1 MSLGGCLLAINM
13 SLADYL
19 AKHYLNPSESGDGEK
34 KKKKRKKSKKAESFL
49 AQENVV
55 MVSEDVAGWEGQ
67 QEVVKDENEEMDE
80 EPEADNITSSSKGG
94 WKKLGSDKSKP
105 SIQPPLMESGARAG
119 LQTAAEVEADI
130 TRRETEELRKLQEEQ
145 ERSGRKTETVYRDAS
160 GRRVDIHTQLEE
172 SRRRA
177 EEEKR
182 EKERRKQE
190 LNRGLVQEAEAKKQK
205 AELTK
210 MRDAPIAR
218 YADDEELNEEQ
229 RGQSHFQDPAAKF
242 ISKPKSKHKDKEKT
256 SRTGLKVYQG
266 HYDPNRFNIRPGH
279 LWDGVDRSNGFEAR
293 WFKKQNELKEKQTLR
308 YTTSYDI

>member
-1 MSLGGCLLAINM
+1 M

-19 AKHYLNPSESGDGEK
+19 AKHYLNPSEGGEGER
-34 KKKKRKKSKKAESFL
+34 KKKKRKKSKKAENTS

-67 QEVVKDENEEMDE
+67 PEAVKDEVNE
-80 EPEADNITSSSKGG
+80 EPEIDDPTPTSKGG
-94 WKKLGSDKSKP
+94 WKKLGSDSSRP

-119 LQTAAEVEADI
+119 LQSAAEVEADI
-130 TRRETEELRKLQEEQ
+130 ARREEEEMCKLQEEQ
-145 ERSGRKTETVYRDAS
+145 EKSGRKSETVYRDAS

-182 EKERRKQE
+182 EKERRKRE
-190 LNRGLVQEAEAKKQK
+190 LNRGLVQEAEAKKRQE
-205 AELTK
+205 ELAK
-210 MRDAPIAR
+210 MKDASIAR
-218 YADDEELNEEQ
+218 YSDDEELNEEQ
-229 RGQSHFQDPAAKF
+229 REQTHFQDPAAKF
-242 ISKPKSKHKDKEKT
+242 MSKPKSKSRNKEKSSST
-256 SRTGLKVYQG
+256 TGLKVYQG

-293 WFKKQNELKEKQTLR
+293 WFRKQNELKEKQTLR